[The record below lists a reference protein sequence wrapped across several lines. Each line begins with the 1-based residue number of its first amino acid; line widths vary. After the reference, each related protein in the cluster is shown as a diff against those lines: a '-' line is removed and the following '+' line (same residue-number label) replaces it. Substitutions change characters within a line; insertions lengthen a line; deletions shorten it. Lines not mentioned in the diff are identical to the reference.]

1 MAILSWGK
9 PTIKVKKL
17 GDESSTA
24 VEFKTPVEDS
34 TQLTTS
40 KGDKTEAKVEGGGIE
55 AVKYKR
61 NTYALEFTIRLAKG
75 EKKPIDDLDG
85 VISGEYSLELTPEE
99 AGAVGI
105 TMERCILSVEDAY
118 TSADGITLKYTADA
132 MIPEDNGAQVT
143 YTNLTTS

>member
-9 PTIKVKKL
+9 PTIKVTKIV
-17 GDESSTA
+17 DEGTGEA
-24 VEFKTPVEDS
+24 TQFKTPVENS

-61 NTYALEFTIRLAKG
+61 NTYALEWTIRLAKG
-75 EKKPIDDLDG
+75 EKKPVEDLDG

-99 AGAVGI
+99 TGAVGI
-105 TMERCILSVEDAY
+105 KIDRCILSVEDAY
-118 TSADGITLKYTADA
+118 TSEEGITLKYTADA
-132 MIPEDNGAQVT
+132 MIPTDNTAQVD
-143 YTNLTTS
+143 YTNLGS

>member
-1 MAILSWGK
+1 MAVLSWGK
-9 PTIKVKKL
+9 PTIKITKL
-17 GDESSTA
+17 GDDTATA
-24 VEFKTPVEDS
+24 VTLKTPVEDS

-75 EKKPIDDLDG
+75 EKKPFDDIDG
-85 VISGEYSLELTPEE
+85 VISGEWKLELTPE
-99 AGAVGI
+99 ASDAVGI
-105 TMERCILSVEDAY
+105 TIPRCILSVEDAY

-132 MIPEDNGAQVT
+132 MIPEGDGTQVT
-143 YTNLTTS
+143 YTNTGS